1 VVIRKKIIATI
12 LKEIVTTEGSQSS
25 NGKKAELKDS
35 LAADIISKAKAKGL
49 TPEQLYAKA
58 VRDKT
63 TGRTIPKGEIDPGMA
78 LDIFPIYSRY
88 VEECEK
94 NNALDFDDL
103 LTYGVKLLKAKPD
116 CIDCRHILVDEFQD
130 TNTTQ
135 FQLMTLFAARHSNIS
150 VVGDP
155 DQSSESVNTYS
166 PGI

>member
-1 VVIRKKIIATI
+1 VIRKKIIATI

-63 TGRTIPKGEIDPGMA
+63 TGRTTPKGEIDPGMA

-135 FQLMTLFAARHSNIS
+135 FQLMTLFATRHSNIS

-166 PGI
+166 LGI